1 MTDTDKSGSIDL
13 LELKE
18 VLKSSM
24 AAHKLTYNDIQQ
36 ILNAFDTNGDGV
48 IDETEYYA

>member
-1 MTDTDKSGSIDL
+1 M

-18 VLKSSM
+18 VLKTSIPV
-24 AAHKLTYNDIQQ
+24 HKLSYNDVVQ

-48 IDETEYYA
+48 IDQNEYYA